1 MQKNKIDK
9 KKIIIF
15 VMILIIIIIACF
27 FIKNVYKNQKSGH
40 NMSNKNIEEIEEYI
54 LNISSYEAKVEVA
67 IESNKNKNQYKLE
80 QIYQKDK
87 LSKQKVLE
95 PSNIEGL
102 EIKYENNTLSIYNAK
117 VNLTT
122 VYENYNYLVE
132 NFLWLN
138 AFAQDYIE
146 EKGKGQA
153 RAIEEDDTII
163 METKTRNENNQ
174 YVYHKKLYINKKT
187 GKPTKLFVQDVNK
200 KNLVYILYNEI
211 TVNGLS

>member
-153 RAIEEDDTII
+153 RATEEDDTII

-174 YVYHKKLYINKKT
+174 YVYHKKLYIDKKT

>member
-1 MQKNKIDK
+1 MKKSKIDK
-9 KKIIIF
+9 KKVILLF
-15 VMILIIIIIACF
+15 VILFIVILICF

-54 LNISSYEAKVEVA
+54 LSISSYEAKIEVTV
-67 IESNKNKNQYKLE
+67 ESNKNTNQYKIE
-80 QIYQKDK
+80 QSYQKDQF
-87 LSKQKVLE
+87 SKQKIIE
-95 PSNIEGL
+95 PSNIEGI

-122 VYENYNYLVE
+122 VYENYHYLVE
-132 NFLWLN
+132 NFLWLD
-138 AFAQDYIE
+138 AFVQDYIE
-146 EKGKGQA
+146 AKNKGQA
-153 RAIEEDDTII
+153 AVTEENDMVI

-174 YVYHKKLYINKKT
+174 YVYSKKLYIDKKT

>member
-174 YVYHKKLYINKKT
+174 YVYHKKLYIDKKT

>member
-1 MQKNKIDK
+1 
-9 KKIIIF
+9 
-15 VMILIIIIIACF
+15 
-27 FIKNVYKNQKSGH
+27 
-40 NMSNKNIEEIEEYI
+40 MSNKNIEEIEEYI

-122 VYENYNYLVE
+122 V
-132 NFLWLN
+132 
-138 AFAQDYIE
+138 
-146 EKGKGQA
+146 
-153 RAIEEDDTII
+153 
-163 METKTRNENNQ
+163 
-174 YVYHKKLYINKKT
+174 
-187 GKPTKLFVQDVNK
+187 
-200 KNLVYILYNEI
+200 
-211 TVNGLS
+211 